1 MAKKIYLFCPTI
13 NDVGL
18 SNLILLNGKGGYLYK
33 PNSDKDFQNK
43 LSSIL
48 LDYKI
53 AINKSNQAYK
63 KLERFNYDNTLIK
76 LRRCID
82 EIL

>member
-1 MAKKIYLFCPTI
+1 VAKKIYLFCPTI

-33 PNSDKDFQNK
+33 PNSDYDFKNK

-48 LDYKI
+48 LNYKL
-53 AINKSNQAYK
+53 AINKSNLAHK
-63 KLERFNYDNTLIK
+63 KIKRFNYKNTLIK